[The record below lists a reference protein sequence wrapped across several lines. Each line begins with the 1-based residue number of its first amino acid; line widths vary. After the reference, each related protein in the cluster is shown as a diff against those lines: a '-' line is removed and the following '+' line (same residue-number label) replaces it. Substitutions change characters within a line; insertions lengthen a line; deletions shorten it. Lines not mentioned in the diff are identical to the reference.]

1 MQGNTTPDEAAII
14 KEVRRRYRICN
25 YLFRAGV
32 LWMLAGY
39 AGILLTHKPGQ
50 DMNGFWITV
59 VFIGFGIFSTAFAF
73 TLAIY
78 RCPVCDK
85 YLSRFRPDKRK
96 CPRCGTTV
104 RETLTGRP

>member
-1 MQGNTTPDEAAII
+1 MQKAAIADNAAVLQ
-14 KEVRRRYRICN
+14 EVRWRYRICN
-25 YLFRAGV
+25 YLFRAGAA
-32 LWMLAGY
+32 WMFAGY
-39 AGILLTHKPGQ
+39 ALTFLAKQGRELAEL
-50 DMNGFWITV
+50 GVALV
-59 VFIGFGIFSTAFAF
+59 VVGFGIFSAAFAL

-96 CPRCGTTV
+96 CSQCGTQV